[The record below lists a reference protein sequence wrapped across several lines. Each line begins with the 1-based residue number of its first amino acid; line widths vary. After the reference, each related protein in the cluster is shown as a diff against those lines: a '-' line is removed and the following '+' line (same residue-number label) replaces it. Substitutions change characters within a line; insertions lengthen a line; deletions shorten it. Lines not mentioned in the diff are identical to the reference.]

1 MGKKELN
8 KDLLNVFE
16 KPWKQVDK
24 IRAFISEKNGIYR
37 ATDADVARELNVAPT
52 TVGNMKARNI
62 VIFTLY
68 VLKWAMD
75 NNLEPMQFIKK
86 QRG

>member
-8 KDLLNVFE
+8 KDLLNVFA

-24 IRAFISEKNGIYR
+24 IRAFISERDDIYR
-37 ATDADVARELNVAPT
+37 ASDAMVAKELNLAPT
-52 TVGNMKARNI
+52 TVGNMKTRNS

-75 NNLEPMQFIKK
+75 KNLEPMQFIKK
-86 QRG
+86 